1 MILQIGDDG
10 GYHQQT
16 NPVNQK
22 NVDTSL
28 IRVNTLNQHC
38 WLIYRAI
45 WMVSTILNL
54 EVQRYKQEAETGTV
68 SEVPNVLEVASQP
81 EPK

>member
-16 NPVNQK
+16 NAVNQK

-28 IRVNTLNQHC
+28 IRVNTFNQHC

-45 WMVSTILNL
+45 WMVSTIL

-81 EPK
+81 EAK